1 MRAVTPSAA
10 FPALLMALGQKQQEI
25 TRDQLFDVLGLDDS
39 AYVLAKLATAEQAL
53 RECRIEVQPGLQDE
67 PPDGVFLLRQKDA
80 ARPTETS
87 VLGRLASPESAAQE
101 FKSTYW
107 CDFRRLSHQPGA
119 AIAELRSEAVKHS
132 ALKSI
137 AGFLTTGGGTL
148 FIGVSDAGEVLG
160 IRPDLRILSQGHQ
173 SVDQLI
179 NNIRTD
185 VAQKFR
191 DGDTVNDYLTIEPVD
206 VGDEQILQLDLAS
219 RGSLSFLASPD
230 SDHRLFRRQGNRT
243 TEVKVHGVL
252 EFEAWRRKHILT
264 DAHT

>member
-1 MRAVTPSAA
+1 MRAVTPSPA
-10 FPALLMALGQKQQEI
+10 FAALLMALGQKPQEI
-25 TRDQLFDVLGLDDS
+25 ARDQLFDVLGLDDS
-39 AYVLAKLATAEQAL
+39 DYFLAKLATADQAL
-53 RECRIEVQPGLQDE
+53 RECRIEVQPGLQNE

-80 ARPTETS
+80 AKPTETS
-87 VLGRLASPESAAQE
+87 VLDRLASLESASQE
-101 FKSTYW
+101 LKSTYW
-107 CDFRRLSHQPGA
+107 CDLDRLSHQPEAG
-119 AIAELRSEAVKHS
+119 ISELRSEAVKHS

-160 IRPDLRILSQGHQ
+160 LRPDLRILSRGHQ
-173 SVDQLI
+173 NVDRLI

-191 DGDTVNDYLTIEPVD
+191 DGDSVNDYLTIEPVD

-230 SDHRLFRRQGNRT
+230 RDHRLFRRQGNRT
-243 TEVKVHGVL
+243 TEVKVYGLL
-252 EFEAWRRKHILT
+252 EFEAWRSEHILT
-264 DAHT
+264 NTRT